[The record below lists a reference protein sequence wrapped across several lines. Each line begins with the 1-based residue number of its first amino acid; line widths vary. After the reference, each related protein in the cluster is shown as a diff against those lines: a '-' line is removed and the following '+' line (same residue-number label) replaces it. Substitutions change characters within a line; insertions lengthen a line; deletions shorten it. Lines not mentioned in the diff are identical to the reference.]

1 VTDTRVLGGRYEI
14 GALLGRGGMA
24 DVYEGVDAR
33 LGRRV
38 AVKILRRGLAEDPAF
53 RSRFRQE
60 AQAAAR
66 MSHPTIVRVFDAG
79 EDVVTDQDGA
89 SHTVPFIVM
98 ERVEGRLLKDVITD
112 GPLEPDEAVR
122 VMAGVLTALEYS
134 HRAGVVH
141 RDIKPGNIMVT
152 PTGQVKVMDFGIAR
166 AVSDTSAT
174 IAQTT
179 AILGTARY
187 FSPEQAKGE
196 SVDARTDL
204 YSAGV
209 VLFEMLTGQAPFRA
223 DTAVA
228 VAYQHVSETPVT
240 PSSVQEHVSTQLDQV
255 VLHAMAKDRYARFQT
270 ASDFRA
276 DLDRAAAGTLPER
289 EAPTTDVGATLFG
302 APSGPSS
309 SQQAL
314 RQLGVDDDRTVR
326 TQSRP
331 PVPWIWA
338 GVTVV
343 VVILIA
349 VVIWVTSLSSIAP
362 PDISP
367 TVPDVAGS
375 TYSSAAAALEEAG
388 LVPLERE
395 EASTTVAEGTVLRTN
410 PDAGENVA
418 SKTEIDVFVSSGPPV
433 VQVPNVTN
441 MDEATATASLQ
452 SAGLKVGE
460 VVRQSSPTVSDGVVM
475 QTDPAS
481 SAQVDQGSSVKLV
494 LSNGKV
500 SMPDVLGQPLVEAQS
515 LLEASELTVTTR
527 RDPSCVRA
535 DGSPVSQQSVPPGDV
550 AQRST
555 VALTYC
561 TGTGRSTPAPSPT
574 ESAPTQAPPRG

>member
-1 VTDTRVLGGRYEI
+1 MTDTRVLGGRYEV

-24 DVYEGVDAR
+24 DVFEGVDSR

-38 AVKILRRGLAEDPAF
+38 AVKVLRRGLAEDPAF

-79 EDVVTDQDGA
+79 EDVLTDQDGA
-89 SHTVPFIVM
+89 SHSVPFIVM
-98 ERVEGRLLKDVITD
+98 ERVDGRLLKDVITD
-112 GPLEPDEAVR
+112 GPLDPDEAVR
-122 VMAGVLTALEYS
+122 IMGQVLTALEYS

-228 VAYQHVSETPVT
+228 VAYQHVSETPVAPGT
-240 PSSVQEHVSTQLDQV
+240 VEDAVSPQLDQV
-255 VLHAMAKDRYARFQT
+255 VLQAMAKDRYARFQT
-270 ASDFRA
+270 AGDFRT
-276 DLDRAAAGTLPER
+276 DLDRAAAGTLAPR
-289 EAPTTDVGATLFG
+289 EAPTNDVGATLFG
-302 APSGPSS
+302 APAGPSS

-349 VVIWVTSLSSIAP
+349 VVIWVTSLSGIAP

-375 TYSSAAAALEEAG
+375 TYASAAAALEEAD
-388 LVPLERE
+388 LVPLERQ
-395 EASTTVAEGTVLRTN
+395 EASTSVAEGTVLRTN
-410 PDAGENVA
+410 PDPGENVA
-418 SKTEIDVFVSSGPPV
+418 AKTEIDVFVSSGPPE
-433 VQVPNVTN
+433 VQVPNVMN
-441 MDEATATASLQ
+441 LDEGTATANLEA
-452 SAGLKVGE
+452 AGLKVGE
-460 VVRQSSPTVSDGVVM
+460 VVRQSSPTVPDGVVM
-475 QTDPAS
+475 QTEPAS
-481 SAQVDQGSSVKLV
+481 SQQVDQGSAVKLI

-500 SMPDVLGQPLVEAQS
+500 ALPDVLGQPLADAQK
-515 LLEASELTVTTR
+515 LLEASQLVVTTR
-527 RDPSCVRA
+527 RDPSCGRA

-561 TGTGRSTPAPSPT
+561 TGAVRSSPAPTTGTASPDP
-574 ESAPTQAPPRG
+574 ARG

>member
-1 VTDTRVLGGRYEI
+1 VTDARVLGGRYEI

-24 DVYEGVDAR
+24 DVFEGVDSR

-38 AVKILRRGLAEDPAF
+38 AVKVLRRGLSEDPAF

-98 ERVEGRLLKDVITD
+98 ERVEGRLLKDLITD

-122 VMAGVLTALEYS
+122 IMRQVLTALEYS

-141 RDIKPGNIMVT
+141 RDIKPGNIMIT
-152 PTGQVKVMDFGIAR
+152 PAGQAKVMDFGIAR

-228 VAYQHVSETPVT
+228 VAYQHVSETPVA
-240 PSSVQEHVSTQLDQV
+240 PSAVQEHVSPQLDQV
-255 VLHAMAKDRYARFQT
+255 VLQAMAKDRYARFQT
-270 ASDFRA
+270 AGEFRA
-276 DLDRAAAGTLPER
+276 DLDRAAEGTLAPR
-289 EAPTTDVGATLFG
+289 EAPTNDVGATLFG
-302 APSGPSS
+302 SPAGPSS

-349 VVIWVTSLSSIAP
+349 VVIWVTNLSTIGP

-375 TYSSAAAALEEAG
+375 TYASAAAALEEAD
-388 LVPLERE
+388 LVPLERD
-395 EASTTVAEGTVLRTN
+395 EASTTVEEGLVLRTN
-410 PDAGENVA
+410 PDPGENVA
-418 SKTEIDVFVSSGPPV
+418 SKTEIDVFVSSGPPE
-433 VQVPNVTN
+433 VQVPNLAN
-441 MDEATATASLQ
+441 MDEGTATGNLEA
-452 SAGLKVGE
+452 AGLTVGE
-460 VVRQSSPTVSDGVVM
+460 VVRESSPTVPDGVVLR
-475 QTDPAS
+475 TEPA
-481 SAQVDQGSSVKLV
+481 ATEQADQGSAVKLV
-494 LSNGKV
+494 LSNGRV
-500 SMPDVLGQPLVEAQS
+500 ALPDVIGQPLADAQK
-515 LLEASELTVTTR
+515 LLESSELVVTTR
-527 RDPSCVRA
+527 RDPSCGRA
-535 DGSPVSQQSVPPGDV
+535 DGSPVNQQSVPPGDV

-555 VALTYC
+555 VSLTYC
-561 TGTGRSTPAPSPT
+561 TGAPRSTPAPTPT
-574 ESAPTQAPPRG
+574 PTPTPTTARG

>member
-24 DVYEGVDAR
+24 DVFEGVDAR

-53 RSRFRQE
+53 RSRFRRE

-112 GPLEPDEAVR
+112 GPLDPEEAVR
-122 VMAGVLTALEYS
+122 IMGGVLTALTYS

-228 VAYQHVSETPVT
+228 VAYQHVSETPVA
-240 PSSVQEHVSTQLDQV
+240 PSTLQEGVSSQLDQV
-255 VLHAMAKDRYARFQT
+255 VLHAMAKDRYGRFQT
-270 ASDFRA
+270 AADFRA
-276 DLDRAAAGTLPER
+276 DLDSAAAGTLPER

-302 APSGPSS
+302 SPAGPSS

-338 GVTVV
+338 GVTTV

-367 TVPDVAGS
+367 TVPDVTGS
-375 TYSSAAAALEEAG
+375 TYSSAAGALEEAG
-388 LVPLERE
+388 LVPLRRD
-395 EASTTVAEGTVLRTN
+395 EASTTVPEGTVLRTN

-418 SKTEIDVFVSSGPPV
+418 VKTEIDVFVSSGPPV

-441 MDEATATASLQ
+441 MDEATATANLGSV
-452 SAGLKVGE
+452 GLKVGE
-460 VVRQSSPTVSDGVVM
+460 VVRQSSPTVPDGVVM
-475 QTDPAS
+475 QTDPAA
-481 SAQVDQGSSVKLV
+481 SAQIAQGSTVKLV

-500 SMPDVLGQPLVEAQS
+500 TMPDVMGQPLSDAQS
-515 LLEASELTVTTR
+515 LLEASDLTVTTR

-555 VALTYC
+555 VGLTYC
-561 TGTGRSTPAPSPT
+561 TGSGRSTPAP
-574 ESAPTQAPPRG
+574 APTAPTPSQPPAQG

>member
-1 VTDTRVLGGRYEI
+1 VTDTRVLGGRYEV

-24 DVYEGVDAR
+24 DVFEGVDSR

-38 AVKILRRGLAEDPAF
+38 AVKVLRRGLAEDPAF

-112 GPLEPDEAVR
+112 GPLDPDEAVR
-122 VMAGVLTALEYS
+122 IMGQVLTALEYS

-228 VAYQHVSETPVT
+228 VAYQHVSETPVA
-240 PSSVQEHVSTQLDQV
+240 PSTVQDAVSPQLDQV
-255 VLHAMAKDRYARFQT
+255 VLQAMAKDRYARFQT
-270 ASDFRA
+270 AGDFRT
-276 DLDRAAAGTLPER
+276 DLDRAAVGTLAPR
-289 EAPTTDVGATLFG
+289 EAPTNDVGATLFG
-302 APSGPSS
+302 APAGPSS

-349 VVIWVTSLSSIAP
+349 VVIWVTSLSNIAP

-367 TVPDVAGS
+367 TVPDVTGS
-375 TYSSAAAALEEAG
+375 TYSSAAAALEEAD

-395 EASTTVAEGTVLRTN
+395 EASTSVAEGIVLRTN
-410 PDAGENVA
+410 PDPGENVA
-418 SKTEIDVFVSSGPPV
+418 AKTEIDVFVSSGPPE
-433 VQVPNVTN
+433 VQVPNVMN
-441 MDEATATASLQ
+441 MDEGTATANLE

-460 VVRQSSPTVSDGVVM
+460 VVRQSSPTVPDGVVM

-481 SAQVDQGSSVKLV
+481 SQQVDKGSAVKLI

-500 SMPDVLGQPLVEAQS
+500 SLPDVLGQPLVDAQK
-515 LLEASELTVTTR
+515 LLEASDLTVTTR
-527 RDPSCVRA
+527 RDPSCGRA

-555 VALTYC
+555 VSLTYC
-561 TGTGRSTPAPSPT
+561 TGAVRSTPAPTTPAP
-574 ESAPTQAPPRG
+574 APTQG

>member
-1 VTDTRVLGGRYEI
+1 MTDTRVLGGRYEV

-24 DVYEGVDAR
+24 DVFEGVDSR

-38 AVKILRRGLAEDPAF
+38 AVKVLRRGLAEDPAF

-112 GPLEPDEAVR
+112 GPIDPDEAVR
-122 VMAGVLTALEYS
+122 IMGQVLTALEYS

-228 VAYQHVSETPVT
+228 VAYQHVSETPVA
-240 PSSVQEHVSTQLDQV
+240 PSTVQAAVSPQLDQV
-255 VLHAMAKDRYARFQT
+255 VLQAMAKDRYARFQT
-270 ASDFRA
+270 AGDFRT
-276 DLDRAAAGTLPER
+276 DLDRAAAGTLAPR
-289 EAPTTDVGATLFG
+289 EAPTNDVGATLFG
-302 APSGPSS
+302 APAGPSS

-367 TVPDVAGS
+367 SVPDVAGS
-375 TYSSAAAALEEAG
+375 TYASAAAALEEVD

-395 EASTTVAEGTVLRTN
+395 EASTSVAEGIVLRTN
-410 PDAGENVA
+410 PDPGENVA
-418 SKTEIDVFVSSGPPV
+418 AKTEVDVFVSSGPPK
-433 VQVPNVTN
+433 VQVPNVMN
-441 MDEATATASLQ
+441 MDEGTATSSLEA
-452 SAGLKVGE
+452 AGLKVGE
-460 VVRQSSPTVSDGVVM
+460 VVRQSSPTVPDGVVM

-481 SAQVDQGSSVKLV
+481 SQQVDQGSAIKLI

-500 SMPDVLGQPLVEAQS
+500 TLPDVLGQPLADAQK
-515 LLEASELTVTTR
+515 LLEASDLVVTTR
-527 RDPSCVRA
+527 RDPSCGRA
-535 DGSPVSQQSVPPGDV
+535 DGSPVSQQSVQPGDV

-561 TGTGRSTPAPSPT
+561 TGTVRGTPAPTTGTPT
-574 ESAPTQAPPRG
+574 PDPSRG

>member
-1 VTDTRVLGGRYEI
+1 MTDTRVLGGRYEV

-24 DVYEGVDAR
+24 DVFEGVDSR

-38 AVKILRRGLAEDPAF
+38 AVKVLRRGLAEDPAF

-112 GPLEPDEAVR
+112 GPLDPDEAVR
-122 VMAGVLTALEYS
+122 IMRQVLTALEYS

-228 VAYQHVSETPVT
+228 VAYQHVSETPVA
-240 PSSVQEHVSTQLDQV
+240 PSAVQEDVSPQLDQV

-270 ASDFRA
+270 AADFRT
-276 DLDRAAAGTLPER
+276 DLDLAAAGALAPR
-289 EAPTTDVGATLFG
+289 EAPTHDVGATLFG
-302 APSGPSS
+302 APAGPTS

-349 VVIWVTSLSSIAP
+349 VVIWVTNLSSIGP

-388 LVPLERE
+388 LVPLERD
-395 EASTTVAEGTVLRTN
+395 EASTSVAEGIVLRTN
-410 PDAGENVA
+410 PDPGENVA
-418 SKTEIDVFVSSGPPV
+418 SKTEVDVFVSSGPPK
-433 VQVPNVTN
+433 VQVPNVVN
-441 MDEATATASLQ
+441 LDEGTATANLQ
-452 SAGLKVGE
+452 AAGLTVGE
-460 VVRQSSPTVSDGVVM
+460 VVRQSSPTVPDGVVM
-475 QTDPAS
+475 QSEPAAS
-481 SAQVDQGSSVKLV
+481 QQLAQGSAVKLI

-500 SMPDVLGQPLVEAQS
+500 SMPDVMGQPLADAQK
-515 LLEASELTVTTR
+515 LLEESELVVTTR
-527 RDPSCVRA
+527 RDPSCGRA
-535 DGSPVSQQSVPPGDV
+535 DGSPVSQQSVAPGDV

-555 VALTYC
+555 VTLTYC
-561 TGTGRSTPAPSPT
+561 TGAVRSTPPPASPSPT
-574 ESAPTQAPPRG
+574 PGPTRG

>member
-1 VTDTRVLGGRYEI
+1 MTDTRVLGGRYEV

-24 DVYEGVDAR
+24 DVFEGVDSR

-38 AVKILRRGLAEDPAF
+38 AVKVLRRGLAEDPAF
-53 RSRFRQE
+53 RGRFRQE

-112 GPLEPDEAVR
+112 GPLDPDEAVR
-122 VMAGVLTALEYS
+122 IMGQVLTALEYS

-152 PTGQVKVMDFGIAR
+152 HTGQVKVMDFGIAR

-228 VAYQHVSETPVT
+228 VAYQHVSETPVA
-240 PSSVQEHVSTQLDQV
+240 PSTVQDAVSPQLDQV
-255 VLHAMAKDRYARFQT
+255 VLQAMAKDRYARFQT
-270 ASDFRA
+270 AGDFRT
-276 DLDRAAAGTLPER
+276 DLDRAAAGTLAPR
-289 EAPTTDVGATLFG
+289 EAPTNDVGATLFG
-302 APSGPSS
+302 APAGPSS

-349 VVIWVTSLSSIAP
+349 VVIWVTSLSNIAP

-367 TVPDVAGS
+367 TVPDVTGS
-375 TYSSAAAALEEAG
+375 TYSSAAAALEEAD

-395 EASTTVAEGTVLRTN
+395 EASTSVAEGIVLRTN
-410 PDAGENVA
+410 PDPGENVA
-418 SKTEIDVFVSSGPPV
+418 AKTQIDVFVSSGPPE
-433 VQVPNVTN
+433 VQVPNVMN
-441 MDEATATASLQ
+441 MDEGTATANLE

-460 VVRQSSPTVSDGVVM
+460 VVRQSSPTVPDGVVM
-475 QTDPAS
+475 QTEPAS
-481 SAQVDQGSSVKLV
+481 SQQVDKGSAVKLT

-500 SMPDVLGQPLVEAQS
+500 ALPDVLGQPLVDAQK
-515 LLEASELTVTTR
+515 LLEASDLTVTTR
-527 RDPSCVRA
+527 RDPSCGRA
-535 DGSPVSQQSVPPGDV
+535 DGSPVIQQSVPPGDV

-561 TGTGRSTPAPSPT
+561 TGAVRSTPAPTTPT
-574 ESAPTQAPPRG
+574 PAPTQG

>member
-1 VTDTRVLGGRYEI
+1 MTDTRVLGGRYEV

-24 DVYEGVDAR
+24 DVFEGVDSR

-38 AVKILRRGLAEDPAF
+38 AVKVLRRGLAEDPAF

-112 GPLEPDEAVR
+112 GPLDPDEAVR
-122 VMAGVLTALEYS
+122 VMGQVLTALEYS

-228 VAYQHVSETPVT
+228 VAYQHVSETPVA
-240 PSSVQEHVSTQLDQV
+240 PSTVQDAVSPPLDQV

-270 ASDFRA
+270 AGDFRT
-276 DLDRAAAGTLPER
+276 DLDRAAAGTLAPR
-289 EAPTTDVGATLFG
+289 EAPTNDVGATLFG
-302 APSGPSS
+302 APAGPSS

-349 VVIWVTSLSSIAP
+349 VVIWVTSLSNIAP

-375 TYSSAAAALEEAG
+375 TYASAAAALEEAD

-395 EASTTVAEGTVLRTN
+395 EASTSVAEGIVLRTN
-410 PDAGENVA
+410 PDPGENVA
-418 SKTEIDVFVSSGPPV
+418 AKTEIDVFVSSGPPE
-433 VQVPNVTN
+433 VQVPNVMN
-441 MDEATATASLQ
+441 LDEGAATASLEA
-452 SAGLKVGE
+452 AGLKVGE
-460 VVRQSSPTVSDGVVM
+460 VVRQSSPTVPDGVVM
-475 QTDPAS
+475 QTEPAS
-481 SAQVDQGSSVKLV
+481 SQQVDQGSAVKLI

-500 SMPDVLGQPLVEAQS
+500 ALPDVLGQPLVDAQK
-515 LLEASELTVTTR
+515 LLEASDLVVTTR
-527 RDPSCVRA
+527 RDPSCSRA
-535 DGSPVSQQSVPPGDV
+535 DGSPVSQQSVAPGDV

-555 VALTYC
+555 VALTFC
-561 TGTGRSTPAPSPT
+561 TGAVRSTPAPTTGTPSPDP
-574 ESAPTQAPPRG
+574 ARG

>member
-1 VTDTRVLGGRYEI
+1 MTDARVLGGRYEI

-24 DVYEGVDAR
+24 DVFEGVDSR

-38 AVKILRRGLAEDPAF
+38 AVKVLRRGLSEDPAF

-98 ERVEGRLLKDVITD
+98 ERVEGRLLKDLITD

-122 VMAGVLTALEYS
+122 IMRQVLTALEYS

-141 RDIKPGNIMVT
+141 RDIKPGNIMIT
-152 PTGQVKVMDFGIAR
+152 PAGQAKVMDFGIAR

-228 VAYQHVSETPVT
+228 VAYQHVSETPVA
-240 PSSVQEHVSTQLDQV
+240 PSAVQEHVSPQLDQV
-255 VLHAMAKDRYARFQT
+255 VLQAMAKDRYARFQT
-270 ASDFRA
+270 AGEFRT
-276 DLDRAAAGTLPER
+276 DLDRAAEGTLAPR
-289 EAPTTDVGATLFG
+289 EAPTNDVGATLFG
-302 APSGPSS
+302 SPAGPSS

-349 VVIWVTSLSSIAP
+349 VVIWVTNLSTIGP

-375 TYSSAAAALEEAG
+375 SYASAAAALEEAD
-388 LVPLERE
+388 LVPLERD
-395 EASTTVAEGTVLRTN
+395 EASTTVEEGLVLRTN
-410 PDAGENVA
+410 PDPGENVA
-418 SKTEIDVFVSSGPPV
+418 SKTEIDVFVSSGPPE
-433 VQVPNVTN
+433 VQVPNLAN
-441 MDEATATASLQ
+441 MDEGTATGNLEA
-452 SAGLKVGE
+452 AGLTVGE
-460 VVRQSSPTVSDGVVM
+460 VVRESSPTVPDGVVLR
-475 QTDPAS
+475 TEPA
-481 SAQVDQGSSVKLV
+481 ATEQADQGSAVKLV
-494 LSNGKV
+494 LSNGRV
-500 SMPDVLGQPLVEAQS
+500 ALPDVIGQPLADAQK
-515 LLEASELTVTTR
+515 LLESSELVVTTR
-527 RDPSCVRA
+527 RDPSCGRA
-535 DGSPVSQQSVPPGDV
+535 DGSAVNQQSVPPGDV

-555 VALTYC
+555 VSLTYC
-561 TGTGRSTPAPSPT
+561 TGAPRSTPAPTPT
-574 ESAPTQAPPRG
+574 PTPTPTTARG

>member
-1 VTDTRVLGGRYEI
+1 VTDTRVLGGRYEV

-24 DVYEGVDAR
+24 DVFEGVDSR

-38 AVKILRRGLAEDPAF
+38 AVKVLRRGLAEDPAF

-112 GPLEPDEAVR
+112 GPLDPDEAVR
-122 VMAGVLTALEYS
+122 IMGQVLTALEYS

-228 VAYQHVSETPVT
+228 VAYQHVSETPVA
-240 PSSVQEHVSTQLDQV
+240 PSTVQDAVSPQLDQV
-255 VLHAMAKDRYARFQT
+255 VLQAMAKDRYARFQT
-270 ASDFRA
+270 AGDFRT
-276 DLDRAAAGTLPER
+276 DLDRAAAGTLAPR
-289 EAPTTDVGATLFG
+289 EAPTNDVGANLFG
-302 APSGPSS
+302 APAGPSS

-349 VVIWVTSLSSIAP
+349 VVIWVTSLSNIAP

-367 TVPDVAGS
+367 TVPDVTGS
-375 TYSSAAAALEEAG
+375 TYSSAAAALEQAD

-395 EASTTVAEGTVLRTN
+395 EASTSVAEGIVLRTN
-410 PDAGENVA
+410 PDPGENVA
-418 SKTEIDVFVSSGPPV
+418 AKTEIDVFVSSGPPE
-433 VQVPNVTN
+433 VQVPNVMN
-441 MDEATATASLQ
+441 MDEGTATANLE

-460 VVRQSSPTVSDGVVM
+460 VVRQSSPTVPDGVVM

-481 SAQVDQGSSVKLV
+481 SQQVDKGSAVKLI

-500 SMPDVLGQPLVEAQS
+500 SLPDVLGQPLVDAQK
-515 LLEASELTVTTR
+515 LLEASDLTVTTR
-527 RDPSCVRA
+527 RDPSCGRA
-535 DGSPVSQQSVPPGDV
+535 DGSPVIQQSVPPGDV

-561 TGTGRSTPAPSPT
+561 TGAVRSTPAPTTPAP
-574 ESAPTQAPPRG
+574 APTQG

>member
-1 VTDTRVLGGRYEI
+1 MTDTRVLGGRYEV

-24 DVYEGVDAR
+24 DVFEGVDSR

-38 AVKILRRGLAEDPAF
+38 AVKVLRRGLAEDPAF

-112 GPLEPDEAVR
+112 GPLEPAEAVR
-122 VMAGVLTALEYS
+122 VMGQVLTALEYS

-141 RDIKPGNIMVT
+141 RDVKPGNIMVT

-228 VAYQHVSETPVT
+228 VAYQHVSETPVA
-240 PSSVQEHVSTQLDQV
+240 PSTVQDAVSPQLDQV
-255 VLHAMAKDRYARFQT
+255 VLQAMAKDRYARFQT
-270 ASDFRA
+270 AGDFRT
-276 DLDRAAAGTLPER
+276 DLDRAAAGTLAPR
-289 EAPTTDVGATLFG
+289 EATTNDVGATLFG
-302 APSGPSS
+302 APAGPSS

-367 TVPDVAGS
+367 TVPDVTGS
-375 TYSSAAAALEEAG
+375 TYSSAAAALEEAD

-395 EASTTVAEGTVLRTN
+395 EASTSVAEGIVLRTN
-410 PDAGENVA
+410 PDPGENVA
-418 SKTEIDVFVSSGPPV
+418 AKTEIDVFVSSGPPE
-433 VQVPNVTN
+433 VQVPNVMN
-441 MDEATATASLQ
+441 MDEGTATANLE

-460 VVRQSSPTVSDGVVM
+460 VVRQSSPTVPDGVVM

-481 SAQVDQGSSVKLV
+481 SQQVDKGSAVKLI

-500 SMPDVLGQPLVEAQS
+500 ALPDVLGQPLVDAQK
-515 LLEASELTVTTR
+515 LLEASDLTVTTR
-527 RDPSCVRA
+527 RDPSCGRA

-555 VALTYC
+555 VSLTYC
-561 TGTGRSTPAPSPT
+561 TGAVRSTSAPSTPAP
-574 ESAPTQAPPRG
+574 APTQG

>member
-1 VTDTRVLGGRYEI
+1 MTDTRVLGGRYEI
-14 GALLGRGGMA
+14 GTLLGRGGMA

-98 ERVEGRLLKDVITD
+98 ERVEGRLLKDVIAD

-122 VMAGVLTALEYS
+122 IMGGVLTALQYS

-223 DTAVA
+223 ATAVA
-228 VAYQHVSETPVT
+228 VAYQHVSETPVE
-240 PSSVQEHVSTQLDQV
+240 PSSLQEHVSSQLDQV

-270 ASDFRA
+270 AADFRA
-276 DLDRAAAGTLPER
+276 DLDRAAEGTLPER

-302 APSGPSS
+302 SPAGPSS

-338 GVTVV
+338 GVTTV

-375 TYSSAAAALEEAG
+375 TYASAAGALEEAG
-388 LVPLERE
+388 LVPLRRD
-395 EASTTVAEGTVLRTN
+395 EASTTVAAGTVLRTN

-418 SKTEIDVFVSSGPPV
+418 SKTEIDVFVSSGPPQ
-433 VQVPNVTN
+433 VQVPNLMN
-441 MDEATATASLQ
+441 MDEATATASLGT
-452 SAGLKVGE
+452 AGLKVGE
-460 VVRQSSPTVSDGVVM
+460 VVRQSSPTVPDGIVM
-475 QTDPAS
+475 QTDPA
-481 SAQVDQGSSVKLV
+481 ATTQVAQGSTVKLV

-500 SMPDVLGQPLVEAQS
+500 AMPDVLGQPLSEAQS
-515 LLEASELTVTTR
+515 LLEASDLTVTTR
-527 RDPSCVRA
+527 RDPSCTRA
-535 DGSPVSQQSVPPGDV
+535 DGSPVSQQSVAPGDV

-561 TGTGRSTPAPSPT
+561 TGSGRSTPAP
-574 ESAPTQAPPRG
+574 APTSSSPAQPPAGG

>member
-1 VTDTRVLGGRYEI
+1 MTDTRVLGGRYEV

-24 DVYEGVDAR
+24 DVFEGVDSR
-33 LGRRV
+33 LGRRI
-38 AVKILRRGLAEDPAF
+38 AVKVLRRGLAEDPAF

-112 GPLEPDEAVR
+112 GPLEPAEAVR
-122 VMAGVLTALEYS
+122 VMGQVLTALEYS

-141 RDIKPGNIMVT
+141 RDVKPGNIMVT

-228 VAYQHVSETPVT
+228 VAYQHVSETPVA
-240 PSSVQEHVSTQLDQV
+240 PSTVQDAVSPQLDQV
-255 VLHAMAKDRYARFQT
+255 VLQAMAKDRYARFQT
-270 ASDFRA
+270 AGDFRT
-276 DLDRAAAGTLPER
+276 DLDRAAAGTLAPR
-289 EAPTTDVGATLFG
+289 EAPTNDVGATLFG
-302 APSGPSS
+302 APAGPSS

-367 TVPDVAGS
+367 TVPDVTGS
-375 TYSSAAAALEEAG
+375 TYSSAAAALEEAD

-395 EASTTVAEGTVLRTN
+395 EVSTSVAEGIVLRTN
-410 PDAGENVA
+410 PDPGENVA
-418 SKTEIDVFVSSGPPV
+418 AKTEIDVFVSSGPPE
-433 VQVPNVTN
+433 VQVPNVMN
-441 MDEATATASLQ
+441 MDEGTATANLE

-460 VVRQSSPTVSDGVVM
+460 VVRQSSPTVPDGVVM

-481 SAQVDQGSSVKLV
+481 SQQVDKGSAVKLI

-500 SMPDVLGQPLVEAQS
+500 ALPDVLGQPLVDAQK
-515 LLEASELTVTTR
+515 LLEASDLTVTTR
-527 RDPSCVRA
+527 RDPSCGRA

-555 VALTYC
+555 VSLTYC
-561 TGTGRSTPAPSPT
+561 TGAVRSTSAPSTPAP
-574 ESAPTQAPPRG
+574 APTQG

>member
-1 VTDTRVLGGRYEI
+1 MTDTRVLGGRYEV

-24 DVYEGVDAR
+24 DVFEGVDSR

-38 AVKILRRGLAEDPAF
+38 AVKVLRRGLAEDPAF

-79 EDVVTDQDGA
+79 EDVLTDQDGA
-89 SHTVPFIVM
+89 SHSVPFIVM
-98 ERVEGRLLKDVITD
+98 ERVDGRLLKDVIMD
-112 GPLEPDEAVR
+112 GPLDPGEAVR
-122 VMAGVLTALEYS
+122 IMGQVLTALEYS

-228 VAYQHVSETPVT
+228 VAYQHVSETPVAPGT
-240 PSSVQEHVSTQLDQV
+240 VEDAVSPQLDQV
-255 VLHAMAKDRYARFQT
+255 VLQAMAKDRYARFQT
-270 ASDFRA
+270 AGDFRT
-276 DLDRAAAGTLPER
+276 DLDRAAAGTLAPR
-289 EAPTTDVGATLFG
+289 EAPTNDVGATLFG
-302 APSGPSS
+302 APAGPSS

-349 VVIWVTSLSSIAP
+349 VVIWVTSLSGIAP

-375 TYSSAAAALEEAG
+375 TYASAAAALEEAD
-388 LVPLERE
+388 LVPLERQ
-395 EASTTVAEGTVLRTN
+395 EASTSVAEGTVLRTN
-410 PDAGENVA
+410 PDPGENVA
-418 SKTEIDVFVSSGPPV
+418 AKTEIDVFVSSGPPE
-433 VQVPNVTN
+433 VQVPNVMN
-441 MDEATATASLQ
+441 LDEGTATANLEA
-452 SAGLKVGE
+452 AGLKVGE
-460 VVRQSSPTVSDGVVM
+460 VVRQSSPTVPDGVVM
-475 QTDPAS
+475 QTEPAS
-481 SAQVDQGSSVKLV
+481 SQQVDQGSAVKLI

-500 SMPDVLGQPLVEAQS
+500 ALPDVLGQPLADAQK
-515 LLEASELTVTTR
+515 LLEASQLVVTTR
-527 RDPSCVRA
+527 RDPSCGRA

-561 TGTGRSTPAPSPT
+561 TGAVRSSPAPTTGTASPDP
-574 ESAPTQAPPRG
+574 ARG

>member
-1 VTDTRVLGGRYEI
+1 MTDTRVLGGRYEV

-24 DVYEGVDAR
+24 DVFEGVDSR

-38 AVKILRRGLAEDPAF
+38 AVKVLRRGLAEDPAF

-112 GPLEPDEAVR
+112 GPLDPDEAVR
-122 VMAGVLTALEYS
+122 IMGQVLTALEYS

-152 PTGQVKVMDFGIAR
+152 PAGQVKVMDFGIAR

-228 VAYQHVSETPVT
+228 VAYQHVSETPVA
-240 PSSVQEHVSTQLDQV
+240 PSTVQDAVSPQLDQV
-255 VLHAMAKDRYARFQT
+255 VLQAMAKDRYARFQT
-270 ASDFRA
+270 AGDFRT
-276 DLDRAAAGTLPER
+276 DLERAAAGTLAPR
-289 EAPTTDVGATLFG
+289 EAPTNDVGATLFG
-302 APSGPSS
+302 APAGPSS

-349 VVIWVTSLSSIAP
+349 VVIWVTSLSNIAP

-367 TVPDVAGS
+367 TVPDVTGS
-375 TYSSAAAALEEAG
+375 TYSSAAAALEEAD

-395 EASTTVAEGTVLRTN
+395 EASTSVAEGIVLRTN
-410 PDAGENVA
+410 PDPGENVA
-418 SKTEIDVFVSSGPPV
+418 AKTEIDVFVSSGPPE
-433 VQVPNVTN
+433 VQVPNVMN
-441 MDEATATASLQ
+441 MDEGTATANLE

-460 VVRQSSPTVSDGVVM
+460 VVRQSSPTVPDGVVM
-475 QTDPAS
+475 QTEPAS
-481 SAQVDQGSSVKLV
+481 SQQVDKGSAVKLI

-500 SMPDVLGQPLVEAQS
+500 SLPDVLGQPLVDAQK
-515 LLEASELTVTTR
+515 LLEASDLTVTTR
-527 RDPSCVRA
+527 RDPSCGRA

-555 VALTYC
+555 VSLTYC
-561 TGTGRSTPAPSPT
+561 TGAVRSTPAPTTPNP
-574 ESAPTQAPPRG
+574 APTQG

>member
-1 VTDTRVLGGRYEI
+1 VTDTRVLGGRYEV

-24 DVYEGVDAR
+24 DVFEGVDSR

-38 AVKILRRGLAEDPAF
+38 AVKVLRRGLAEDPAF

-112 GPLEPDEAVR
+112 GPLEPAEAVR
-122 VMAGVLTALEYS
+122 IMGQVLTALEYS

-228 VAYQHVSETPVT
+228 VAYQHVSETPVA
-240 PSSVQEHVSTQLDQV
+240 PSTVQDAVSPQLDQV
-255 VLHAMAKDRYARFQT
+255 VLQAMAKDRYARFQT
-270 ASDFRA
+270 AGDFRT
-276 DLDRAAAGTLPER
+276 DLDRAAAGTLAPR
-289 EAPTTDVGATLFG
+289 EAPTNDVGATLFG
-302 APSGPSS
+302 APAGPSS

-349 VVIWVTSLSSIAP
+349 VVIWVTSLSNIAP

-367 TVPDVAGS
+367 TVPDVTGS
-375 TYSSAAAALEEAG
+375 TYSSAAAALEEAD

-395 EASTTVAEGTVLRTN
+395 EASTSVAEGIVLRTN
-410 PDAGENVA
+410 PDPGENVA
-418 SKTEIDVFVSSGPPV
+418 AKTEIDVFVSSGPPE
-433 VQVPNVTN
+433 VQVPNVMN
-441 MDEATATASLQ
+441 MDEGTATANLE

-460 VVRQSSPTVSDGVVM
+460 VVRQSSPTVPDGVVM

-481 SAQVDQGSSVKLV
+481 SQQVDKGSAVKLI

-500 SMPDVLGQPLVEAQS
+500 SLPDVLGQPLVDAQK
-515 LLEASELTVTTR
+515 LLEASDLTVTTR
-527 RDPSCVRA
+527 RDPSCGRA

-555 VALTYC
+555 VSLTYC
-561 TGTGRSTPAPSPT
+561 TGAVRSTPAPTTPAP
-574 ESAPTQAPPRG
+574 APTQG

>member
-1 VTDTRVLGGRYEI
+1 VTDARVLGGRYEV

-24 DVYEGVDAR
+24 DVFEGVDAR

-38 AVKILRRGLAEDPAF
+38 AVKVLRRGLAEDPAF

-89 SHTVPFIVM
+89 SRTVPFIVM

-112 GPLEPDEAVR
+112 GPLDPDEAVR
-122 VMAGVLTALEYS
+122 IMTGVLTALEYS

-141 RDIKPGNIMVT
+141 RDIKPGNVMVT
-152 PTGQVKVMDFGIAR
+152 PSGQVKVMDFGIAR

-228 VAYQHVSETPVT
+228 VAYQHVSETPVA
-240 PSSVQEHVSTQLDQV
+240 PSAVQEHVSPQLDQV

-270 ASDFRA
+270 AADFRT
-276 DLDRAAAGTLPER
+276 DLERAAAGTLPVR

-302 APSGPSS
+302 APAGPSAS
-309 SQQAL
+309 HQAL

-349 VVIWVTSLSSIAP
+349 VVIWVTNLSTIGP

-375 TYSSAAAALEEAG
+375 TYTSAAAALEEAD

-395 EASTTVAEGTVLRTN
+395 EPSTEVDEGLVLRTN

-418 SKTEIDVFVSSGPPV
+418 SKTEIDVFVSSGPPE

-441 MDEATATASLQ
+441 MDEGMATSSLEA
-452 SAGLKVGE
+452 AGLDVGE
-460 VVRQSSPTVSDGVVM
+460 VVRQASPTVPDGVVM
-475 QTDPAS
+475 QTDPAA
-481 SAQVDQGSSVKLV
+481 SAQVDQGSAVKLV

-500 SMPDVLGQPLVEAQS
+500 TMPDVLGQPLADAQT
-515 LLEASELTVTTR
+515 LLEASELVVTTR
-527 RDPSCVRA
+527 RDPSCGRA
-535 DGSPVSQQSVPPGDV
+535 DGSPVIQQSVPPGDV

-561 TGTGRSTPAPSPT
+561 TGAVRSTPTPT
-574 ESAPTQAPPRG
+574 PGAPTPTPTPTRG

>member
-1 VTDTRVLGGRYEI
+1 MGGRYEV

-24 DVYEGVDAR
+24 DVFEGVDSR

-38 AVKILRRGLAEDPAF
+38 AVKVLRRGLAEDPAF

-112 GPLEPDEAVR
+112 GPIDPDEAVR
-122 VMAGVLTALEYS
+122 IMGQVLTALEYS

-228 VAYQHVSETPVT
+228 VAYQHVSETPVA
-240 PSSVQEHVSTQLDQV
+240 PSTVQAAVSPQLDQV
-255 VLHAMAKDRYARFQT
+255 VLQAMAKDRYARFQT
-270 ASDFRA
+270 AGDFRT
-276 DLDRAAAGTLPER
+276 DLDRAAAGTLAPR
-289 EAPTTDVGATLFG
+289 EAPTNDVGATLFG
-302 APSGPSS
+302 APAGPSS

-367 TVPDVAGS
+367 SVPDVAGS
-375 TYSSAAAALEEAG
+375 TYASAAAALEEVD

-395 EASTTVAEGTVLRTN
+395 EASTSVAEGIVLRTN
-410 PDAGENVA
+410 PDPGENVA
-418 SKTEIDVFVSSGPPV
+418 AKTEVDVFVSSGPPK
-433 VQVPNVTN
+433 VQVPNVMN
-441 MDEATATASLQ
+441 MDEGTATSSLEA
-452 SAGLKVGE
+452 AGLKVGE
-460 VVRQSSPTVSDGVVM
+460 VVRQSSPTVPDGVVM

-481 SAQVDQGSSVKLV
+481 SQQVDQGSAIKLI

-500 SMPDVLGQPLVEAQS
+500 TLPDVLGQPLADAQK
-515 LLEASELTVTTR
+515 LLEASDLVVTTR
-527 RDPSCVRA
+527 RDPSCGRA
-535 DGSPVSQQSVPPGDV
+535 DGSPVSQQSVQPGDV

-561 TGTGRSTPAPSPT
+561 TGTVRGTPAPTTGTPT
-574 ESAPTQAPPRG
+574 PDPSRG

>member
-1 VTDTRVLGGRYEI
+1 VTDTRVLGGRYEV

-24 DVYEGVDAR
+24 DVFEGIDSR

-38 AVKILRRGLAEDPAF
+38 AVKVLRRGLAEDPAF

-79 EDVVTDQDGA
+79 EDVVTDQEGA
-89 SHTVPFIVM
+89 THTVPFIVM

-112 GPLEPDEAVR
+112 GPLDPDEAVR
-122 VMAGVLTALEYS
+122 IMRGVLTALEYS

-152 PTGQVKVMDFGIAR
+152 PSGQVKVMDFGIAR

-228 VAYQHVSETPVT
+228 VAYQHVSETPVA
-240 PSSVQEHVSTQLDQV
+240 PSSVQEHVSPQLDQV

-270 ASDFRA
+270 AGDFRT
-276 DLDRAAAGTLPER
+276 DLDSAAAGTLAPR
-289 EAPTTDVGATLFG
+289 EAPTNDVGATLFG
-302 APSGPSS
+302 APAGPSS

-343 VVILIA
+343 VVVLIA
-349 VVIWVTSLSSIAP
+349 VVIWVTNLSSIGP

-367 TVPDVAGS
+367 TVPDVTGT
-375 TYSSAAAALEEAG
+375 TYSSAAAALEEAD
-388 LVPLERE
+388 LVPLERM
-395 EASTTVAEGTVLRTN
+395 EASTSVDEGLVLRTN

-418 SKTEIDVFVSSGPPV
+418 TKTEIDVFVSSGPPE
-433 VQVPNVTN
+433 VQVPNIAN
-441 MDEATATASLQ
+441 MDEGTATASLE
-452 SAGLKVGE
+452 SAGLAVGE
-460 VVRQSSPTVSDGVVM
+460 VVRQSSPTVPDGVVM
-475 QTDPAS
+475 QSEPAAS
-481 SAQVDQGSSVKLV
+481 TSVDQGSAVKLI

-500 SMPDVLGQPLVEAQS
+500 TLPDVLGQPLADAQS
-515 LLEASELTVTTR
+515 LLESSELVVTTR
-527 RDPSCVRA
+527 RDPSCARA

-561 TGTGRSTPAPSPT
+561 TGTVRNAPSTPPTAPSPAPSPT
-574 ESAPTQAPPRG
+574 RG

>member
-1 VTDTRVLGGRYEI
+1 MTDTRVLGGRYEI
-14 GALLGRGGMA
+14 GTLLGRGGMA

-112 GPLEPDEAVR
+112 GPLEQEEAVR
-122 VMAGVLTALEYS
+122 IMGGVLTALEYS

-228 VAYQHVSETPVT
+228 VAYQHVSETPVA
-240 PSSVQEHVSTQLDQV
+240 PSTVQEHVSPQLDQV

-270 ASDFRA
+270 AADFRT

-302 APSGPSS
+302 APAGPSS

-375 TYSSAAAALEEAG
+375 TYSSAAGALQEAG

-395 EASTTVAEGTVLRTN
+395 EASATVPAGTVLRTN

-418 SKTEIDVFVSSGPPV
+418 TKTEIDVFVSSGPPK

-441 MDEATATASLQ
+441 MDEATATAGLQ
-452 SAGLKVGE
+452 SAGLRVGE

-481 SAQVDQGSSVKLV
+481 SAQVDKGSTVKLV

-561 TGTGRSTPAPSPT
+561 TGADRGTPAPAPT
-574 ESAPTQAPPRG
+574 APAPTQAPPRG

>member
-1 VTDTRVLGGRYEI
+1 MTDTRVLGGRYEV

-24 DVYEGVDAR
+24 DVFEGVDSR

-38 AVKILRRGLAEDPAF
+38 AVKVLRRGLAEDPAF

-98 ERVEGRLLKDVITD
+98 ERVDGRLLKDVITD
-112 GPLEPDEAVR
+112 GPLDPDEAVR
-122 VMAGVLTALEYS
+122 IMGQVLTALEYS

-228 VAYQHVSETPVT
+228 VAYQHVSETPVA
-240 PSSVQEHVSTQLDQV
+240 PSSVQDAVSPQLDQV
-255 VLHAMAKDRYARFQT
+255 VLQAMAKDRYARFQT
-270 ASDFRA
+270 AGDFRT
-276 DLDRAAAGTLPER
+276 DLDRAAAGTLAPR
-289 EAPTTDVGATLFG
+289 EAPTNDVGATLFG
-302 APSGPSS
+302 APAGPSS

-349 VVIWVTSLSSIAP
+349 VVIWVTSLSNIAP

-367 TVPDVAGS
+367 TVPDVTGS
-375 TYSSAAAALEEAG
+375 TYASAAAALQEVD

-395 EASTTVAEGTVLRTN
+395 EASTSVAEGIVLRTN
-410 PDAGENVA
+410 PDPGENVA
-418 SKTEIDVFVSSGPPV
+418 AKTEVDVFVSSGPPE
-433 VQVPNVTN
+433 VQVPNVMN
-441 MDEATATASLQ
+441 MDEGTATANLEA
-452 SAGLKVGE
+452 AGLKVGE
-460 VVRQSSPTVSDGVVM
+460 VVRQSSPTVPDGVVM
-475 QTDPAS
+475 QTEPAS
-481 SAQVDQGSSVKLV
+481 SQQVDQGSAVKLI

-500 SMPDVLGQPLVEAQS
+500 ALPDVLGQPLADAQK
-515 LLEASELTVTTR
+515 LLEASDLVVTTR
-527 RDPSCVRA
+527 RDPSCGRA

-561 TGTGRSTPAPSPT
+561 TGTVRSSPAPTTGTPT
-574 ESAPTQAPPRG
+574 PDPSRG

>member
-1 VTDTRVLGGRYEI
+1 MTDTRVLGGRYEV

-24 DVYEGVDAR
+24 DVFEGVDAR

-38 AVKILRRGLAEDPAF
+38 AVKVLRRGLAEDPAF

-112 GPLEPDEAVR
+112 GPLDPDEAVR
-122 VMAGVLTALEYS
+122 IMRQVLTALEYS

-228 VAYQHVSETPVT
+228 VAYQHVSETPVA
-240 PSSVQEHVSTQLDQV
+240 PSSVQEHVSPQLDQV

-270 ASDFRA
+270 AGDFRT
-276 DLDRAAAGTLPER
+276 DLDLAAAGTLAPR
-289 EAPTTDVGATLFG
+289 EAPTHDVGATLFG
-302 APSGPSS
+302 APAGPSS

-349 VVIWVTSLSSIAP
+349 VVIWVTNLSSIGP

-375 TYSSAAAALEEAG
+375 TYSSAAGALEEAG
-388 LVPLERE
+388 LVPLERD
-395 EASTTVAEGTVLRTN
+395 EASTSVAEGLVLRTN
-410 PDAGENVA
+410 PGPGENVA
-418 SKTEIDVFVSSGPPV
+418 SKTEVDVFVSSGPPE
-433 VQVPNVTN
+433 VQVPNILN
-441 MDEATATASLQ
+441 QDEGTATANLQ
-452 SAGLKVGE
+452 AAGLTVGE
-460 VVRQSSPTVSDGVVM
+460 VVRQSSPTVPDGVVM
-475 QTDPAS
+475 QSEPAAS
-481 SAQVDQGSSVKLV
+481 QQVDKGSAVKLI

-500 SMPDVLGQPLVEAQS
+500 SMPDVLGQPLSDAQK
-515 LLEASELTVTTR
+515 LLEESQLVVTTR
-527 RDPSCVRA
+527 RDPSCGRA

-550 AQRST
+550 SQRST

-561 TGTGRSTPAPSPT
+561 TGTVRSTPTPG
-574 ESAPTQAPPRG
+574 APTPTPDPARG